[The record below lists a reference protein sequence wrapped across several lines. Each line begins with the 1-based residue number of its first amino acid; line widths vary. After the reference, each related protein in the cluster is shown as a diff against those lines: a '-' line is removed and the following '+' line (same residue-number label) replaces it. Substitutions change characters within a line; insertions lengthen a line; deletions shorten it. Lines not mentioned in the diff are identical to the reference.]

1 MTEKELIKELEE
13 PVQQPQTVEFEEET
27 TTTKEQQPQTAGNLE
42 TANAPAA
49 NMLQFGQLITNT
61 YCNFSDFVYKKIKK
75 TPTAPEWQEE
85 EKQGLKQ
92 AFENYLGSL
101 NVPMSPL
108 MQLVATL
115 ATCEVVRYTIKPI
128 APIAQTTENQ

>member
-1 MTEKELIKELEE
+1 MTEKELIQELKE
-13 PVQQPQTVEFEEET
+13 PVQQPKTVEFEEDTPKE
-27 TTTKEQQPQTAGNLE
+27 EQQPQTVGNVE
-42 TANAPAA
+42 QSPAPAA

-61 YCNFSDFVYKKIKK
+61 YCSISDFVYKKIKK
-75 TPTAPEWQEE
+75 TQTAPEWQEE

-92 AFENYLGSL
+92 AFENYLGTL

-115 ATCEVVRYTIKPI
+115 ATCEFIRYTIKPV
-128 APIAQTTENQ
+128 APVAQITDNQ

>member
-27 TTTKEQQPQTAGNLE
+27 TKEKQPQTVGNVE
-42 TANAPAA
+42 AAPTQAA

-61 YCNFSDFVYKKIKK
+61 YCSVSDFVYKKIKK

-85 EKQGLKQ
+85 EKQGLRQ
-92 AFENYLGSL
+92 AFENYLNTL

-128 APIAQTTENQ
+128 APITQTAENQ

>member
-13 PVQQPQTVEFEEET
+13 PVQQPQSVEFEEDT
-27 TTTKEQQPQTAGNLE
+27 AKEEAQPQTAGSLE
-42 TANAPAA
+42 TTTAPAA

-61 YCNFSDFVYKKIKK
+61 YCNISDFVYKKIKK
-75 TPTAPEWQEE
+75 TPTAPEWQDE
-85 EKQGLKQ
+85 EKQGLRQ
-92 AFENYLGSL
+92 AFENYLGTL

-115 ATCEVVRYTIKPI
+115 ATCEVIRYTIKPI
-128 APIAQTTENQ
+128 APITQTIENQ

>member
-1 MTEKELIKELEE
+1 MTEKELIQELKE
-13 PVQQPQTVEFEEET
+13 PVQQPQNVEFEEET
-27 TTTKEQQPQTAGNLE
+27 TKEEQQPQTVGNLE
-42 TANAPAA
+42 TAAAPAA

-61 YCNFSDFVYKKIKK
+61 YCSISDFVYKKVKK

-85 EKQGLKQ
+85 EKQGLRQ
-92 AFENYLGSL
+92 AFENYLGTL

-115 ATCEVVRYTIKPI
+115 ATCEVIRYTIKPI
-128 APIAQTTENQ
+128 APIAPQTENQ

>member
-1 MTEKELIKELEE
+1 MTEKELIQELEE
-13 PVQQPQTVEFEEET
+13 PVQQPQSVEFEEE
-27 TTTKEQQPQTAGNLE
+27 TTKEQQPQTVGNVE
-42 TANAPAA
+42 TAAAPAA

-61 YCNFSDFVYKKIKK
+61 YCSISDFVYKKIKK

-92 AFENYLGSL
+92 AFENYLGTL

-128 APIAQTTENQ
+128 APVAQTTDNQ